1 MDIFSLKSFSL
12 QITIYELVWKYNLVC
27 KALLWKWGKLMKLR
41 RIIAGVTACTVVASM
56 MLAMPISAKTTT
68 RIEKITLADLL
79 NGAKMVVQLTDDIKA
94 EKQAELLDKFDTN
107 GNGKISIDEV
117 LSIARRIARTDE
129 SDIVNEHGTADSE
142 ETATAETTLTGETTT
157 TAETTETTAVETT
170 ETTEETT
177 TATEAVVFA
186 PVLKIGGTEYRDGD
200 KFVAETGGIYSVE
213 VTDAEN
219 EITFSL
225 TGSKDNEDNNLVRV
239 NESRFEVLAD
249 GTLTVTVKASDGQEK
264 TITLNVVTEKH
275 IEGLTDFYIGF
286 NYSDFYI
293 SDDYYEKAS
302 EIFELYF
309 ENGMISEKD
318 FNSAKL
324 QLEIQ
329 NKFGDIFSVSRVMEI
344 PYVGDEIQ
352 ITDFLKLNEDNTVEP
367 YGITDKV
374 TYKSSDES
382 KVYASEDGKIVAKG
396 VTTEPV
402 EILMFVDGKVVN
414 RFKATV
420 EKEQSERVL
429 TDTSARIITGDNFGT
444 AVESKYGDG
453 VNSGIVLSLNE
464 LKNAVGEENVNY
476 ISYRKADGTN
486 LKFTDNFISNAEQFA
501 KDKGL
506 LMFIDESNT
515 TIYYAM
521 TDPKGYINTQIPL
534 NDSNGT
540 LFEKRI
546 EILDMEQFRKYYN
559 SLNKSEAL
567 TVNIKG
573 VTATAKDST
582 EMTADGTVYLTEGE
596 TLSLSDIVKV
606 AGVESPK
613 ITVKSLKYDNST
625 QGYVEASDEEK
636 NVDYDPLTQ
645 TFTAR
650 GVKVLGSGQTS
661 ISTVSFT
668 YKATDGTTRTV
679 NVKIQ
684 IVKPVAF
691 LKQNEY
697 KKIGYK
703 ETYEDLNGEKI
714 YIPKTADISDIGDFV
729 KAIPAVV
736 NTFNEYGWIH
746 QGSHKESEIY
756 KFVVNE
762 PSDWSFS
769 VDNKKMLN
777 VKSGSSGDT
786 ISWADG
792 YSLSEA
798 KAGDTV
804 TVTAKHKQGFE
815 VSYTLVIT
823 DALPQ
828 VSKSGMGTDTFKYPS
843 DNKDNQFITFDN
855 IVDITNLPED
865 WKVVPYVYEASD
877 NVKYESLDYEILN
890 EQGTVDATGIKI
902 VKGSNGHYSI
912 SGIEVATA
920 SKVEQETYI
929 NIIVV
934 VFDKVGNLVGG
945 SLQPIKLSINGEKGK
960 NDILSMTVNGITK
973 SISAGETADFGKI
986 YVPENASVTYSA
998 TGTGV
1003 FAAPVPSVTN
1013 SECDEFTV
1021 ADGKITAKALN
1032 KNGESKTV
1040 TFTFGTGSYRRTAT
1054 AEIVVVKPV
1063 AFAPAYTGDGNID
1076 VTGVTYYSVGNKVAQ
1091 PALVTK
1097 TDENGKPNLNSG
1109 LVTGGFTL
1117 GKTTNNNTKTYTLQ
1131 GISIDVTNKAVESL
1145 PTVAFKNKS
1154 VTVDTS
1160 AKEAVFEDAFD
1171 IPSGDFTVECYTGTD
1186 TSVSYNQETNSLIV
1200 TIGGGIY
1207 NGKKQ
1212 FLLTLRLKD
1221 ANGNIIS
1228 YSDDTFKV
1236 NFIDT
1241 IKVKMAKPSSGQFSI
1256 KIPYT
1261 GEIAED
1267 TIIKATDFEEA
1278 PSGITIN
1285 GNRLT
1290 GYADEGGNIVVGGF
1304 WTDGSIAENAVLKF
1318 KLTVGDATKN
1328 IEVTFIK

>member
-142 ETATAETTLTGETTT
+142 ETTTAETTLTEDTTT

-200 KFVAETGGIYSVE
+200 KFIAETGGIYSVE

-239 NESRFEVLAD
+239 SESNFEVLAD

-286 NYSDFYI
+286 SYSD
-293 SDDYYEKAS
+293 SGMSNEYYETTL
-302 EIFELYF
+302 ERYELYF
-309 ENGMISEKD
+309 ENGMISEED

-329 NKFGDIFSVSRVMEI
+329 NKFGDIFSVSSIMEI

-444 AVESKYGDG
+444 AVESKYIDG

-501 KDKGL
+501 KDNGL

-521 TDPKGYINTQIPL
+521 TNPQGYINTKIPL

-573 VTATAKDST
+573 VKATAKDST

-650 GVKVLGSGQTS
+650 GVRVIESKQTG

-679 NVKIQ
+679 NVKIK

-691 LKQNEY
+691 LKQDEC
-697 KKIGYK
+697 KEIGYM
-703 ETYEDLNGEKI
+703 TAREDLNGEKI
-714 YIPKTADISDIGDFV
+714 YIQKTANILDIGDFV
-729 KAIPAVV
+729 KAIPSLATVLD
-736 NTFNEYGWIH
+736 EYG
-746 QGSHKESEIY
+746 KIY
-756 KFVVNE
+756 ALNNRQNYVINE

-815 VSYTLVIT
+815 VSYTLVIADT
-823 DALPQ
+823 LPQ

-855 IVDITNLPED
+855 IIDVTDLPED
-865 WKVVPYVYEASD
+865 WRVVPCIYEASD
-877 NVKYESLDYEILN
+877 NVKYKNLSDEILN

-902 VKGSNGHYSI
+902 VKGSNGHYSV

-929 NIIVV
+929 DV
-934 VFDKVGNLVGG
+934 VFAVLDKVGNLVGG
-945 SLQPIKLSINGEKGK
+945 SLEPIRLSINGEKGK
-960 NDILSMTVNGITK
+960 NDVLSMTVNGITK

-1013 SECDEFTV
+1013 SNCDEFTV

-1032 KNGESKTV
+1032 KDGESKTV
-1040 TFTFGTGSYRRTAT
+1040 TFTFGTGSYQRTAT
-1054 AEIVVVKPV
+1054 VEIVVVKPV
-1063 AFAPAYTGDGNID
+1063 AVAPAYIGDGNID
-1076 VTGVTYYSVGNKVAQ
+1076 VTGVTYYSVGNYVAQ

-1097 TDENGKPNLNSG
+1097 TDENGKPDLNSG

-1117 GKTTNNNTKTYTLQ
+1117 GKTTNNTKTYTLQ

-1261 GEIAED
+1261 DEIAEG
-1267 TIIKATDFEEA
+1267 TEIKATDFEEA

-1285 GNRLT
+1285 GNSLT
-1290 GYADEGGNIVVGGF
+1290 GYTYEDGNIVVGGF
-1304 WTDGSIAENAVLKF
+1304 WADETVADNAVLKF
-1318 KLTVGDATKN
+1318 KLTVGAATKN

>member
-1 MDIFSLKSFSL
+1 
-12 QITIYELVWKYNLVC
+12 
-27 KALLWKWGKLMKLR
+27 MKLR
-41 RIIAGVTACTVVASM
+41 RIIAGVTACTVVAST

-200 KFVAETGGIYSVE
+200 KFIAETGGIYSVE

-225 TGSKDNEDNNLVRV
+225 TGSKDDEDNNLVRV

-309 ENGMISEKD
+309 ENGIISEED

-324 QLEIQ
+324 LLEIQ

-420 EKEQSERVL
+420 EKEQSERVI
-429 TDTSARIITGDNFGT
+429 TDTSARIISGDNFG
-444 AVESKYGDG
+444 AVVESKYIDG

-546 EILDMEQFRKYYN
+546 EILDMEQLRKYYN

-613 ITVKSLKYDNST
+613 ITVKSLKHDIST
-625 QGYVEASDEEK
+625 RYVEASDEEK

-650 GVKVLGSGQTS
+650 GVRVIGSKQTGRA
-661 ISTVSFT
+661 ISFT

-679 NVKIQ
+679 NVEIE

-691 LKQNEY
+691 LKQDEC
-697 KKIGYK
+697 KKIGYM
-703 ETYEDLNGEKI
+703 TAREDLNGEKI
-714 YIPKTADISDIGDFV
+714 YIQKTANILDIGDFV
-729 KAIPAVV
+729 KAIPALA
-736 NTFNEYGWIH
+736 TLFNED
-746 QGSHKESEIY
+746 GSIY
-756 KFVVNE
+756 ILNENANNHTINE

-777 VKSGSSGDT
+777 VKSGSSEDT

-815 VSYTLVIT
+815 VSYTLVIA

-855 IVDITNLPED
+855 IIDVTDLPED
-865 WKVVPYVYEASD
+865 WKVVPYVYGTSD
-877 NVKYESLDYEILN
+877 NVNYLGKTPDGQE
-890 EQGTVDATGIKI
+890 TVDATGIKI
-902 VKGSNGHYSI
+902 VKGSNGHYSV

-929 NIIVV
+929 NIMVV
-934 VFDKVGNLVGG
+934 VLDKVGNLVGG
-945 SLQPIKLSINGEKGK
+945 SLEPIKLSINGEKGK
-960 NDILSMTVNGITK
+960 NDVLSMTVNGITK

-1003 FAAPVPSVTN
+1003 FAEPVPSVTN
-1013 SECDEFTV
+1013 SKCDEFTV

-1097 TDENGKPNLNSG
+1097 TDENGKPDLNSG

-1117 GKTTNNNTKTYTLQ
+1117 GKTTNNNTKTYILQ
-1131 GISIDVTNKAVESL
+1131 GISIDVTNEAVKNL

-1261 GEIAED
+1261 DEIAEG
-1267 TIIKATDFEEA
+1267 TEIKATDFEEA

-1285 GNRLT
+1285 GNSLT
-1290 GYADEGGNIVVGGF
+1290 GYTYEDGNIVVGGF
-1304 WTDGSIAENAVLKF
+1304 WADETVADNAVLKF
-1318 KLTVGDATKN
+1318 KLTVGAATKN

>member
-1 MDIFSLKSFSL
+1 
-12 QITIYELVWKYNLVC
+12 
-27 KALLWKWGKLMKLR
+27 MKLR
-41 RIIAGVTACTVVASM
+41 RIIAGVTACTVVAST

-142 ETATAETTLTGETTT
+142 ETTTAETTLTGETTT

-186 PVLKIGGTEYRDGD
+186 PVLKIGGTEYRNGD
-200 KFVAETGGIYSVE
+200 KFIAETGGIYSVE

-225 TGSKDNEDNNLVRV
+225 AGSKDNEDNNLVRV
-239 NESRFEVLAD
+239 SESNFEVLAD

-286 NYSDFYI
+286 SYSD
-293 SDDYYEKAS
+293 SGMSNEYYETTL
-302 EIFELYF
+302 ERYELYF
-309 ENGMISEKD
+309 ENGMISEED
-318 FNSAKL
+318 FNSVKL
-324 QLEIQ
+324 LFEVQ
-329 NKFGDIFSVSRVMEI
+329 NKFGDMLSVSSIMEI

-420 EKEQSERVL
+420 EKEQSERIL
-429 TDTSARIITGDNFGT
+429 TDTSARIIAGNNFGA

-464 LKNAVGEENVNY
+464 LKSAVGEENVNY

-501 KDKGL
+501 KDNGL

-521 TDPKGYINTQIPL
+521 TNPQGYINTKIPL

-573 VTATAKDST
+573 VKATAKDST

-679 NVKIQ
+679 NVKIE

-736 NTFNEYGWIH
+736 NTFDEDGWIH
-746 QGSHKESEIY
+746 QGSYESEIY

-777 VKSGSSGDT
+777 VKSGSSEDT

-815 VSYTLVIT
+815 VSYTLVIADT
-823 DALPQ
+823 LPQ

-843 DNKDNQFITFDN
+843 DNKGNQFITFDN
-855 IVDITNLPED
+855 IVDVTNLPED
-865 WKVVPYVYEASD
+865 WKVVPYVWGASD
-877 NVKYESLDYEILN
+877 NVNYLGKTPDGQE
-890 EQGTVDATGIKI
+890 TVDATGIKI
-902 VKGSNGHYSI
+902 VKGSNGHYSV

-934 VFDKVGNLVGG
+934 VFDKAGNTIGG
-945 SLQPIKLSINGEKGK
+945 LLKPIKLSINGEKGK
-960 NDILSMTVNGITK
+960 NDVLSMTVNGITK

-1003 FAAPVPSVTN
+1003 FAEPAPSVTN
-1013 SECDEFTV
+1013 SNCDEFTV

-1063 AFAPAYTGDGNID
+1063 AVAPAYIGDGNID
-1076 VTGVTYYSVGNKVAQ
+1076 VTGVTYYSVGNYVAQ

-1097 TDENGKPNLNSG
+1097 TDENGKPDLNSG

-1117 GKTTNNNTKTYTLQ
+1117 GKTTNNTKTYTLQ

-1278 PSGITIN
+1278 PSGITI
-1285 GNRLT
+1285 
-1290 GYADEGGNIVVGGF
+1290 DENSLLYGTDESKNIVVGGF
-1304 WTDGSIAENAVLKF
+1304 WADGSIADNAVLKF

>member
-1 MDIFSLKSFSL
+1 
-12 QITIYELVWKYNLVC
+12 
-27 KALLWKWGKLMKLR
+27 MKLR
-41 RIIAGVTACTVVASM
+41 RIIAGVTACTVVAST
-56 MLAMPISAKTTT
+56 MLVMPISAKTTT

-142 ETATAETTLTGETTT
+142 ETTTAETTLTEDTTT

-186 PVLKIGGTEYRDGD
+186 PVLKIGGTEYSDGD
-200 KFVAETGGIYSVE
+200 KFIAETGGIYSVE

-239 NESRFEVLAD
+239 SESNFEVLAD

-286 NYSDFYI
+286 SYSD
-293 SDDYYEKAS
+293 SGMSNEYYETTL
-302 EIFELYF
+302 ERYELYF
-309 ENGMISEKD
+309 ENGMISEED
-318 FNSAKL
+318 FNSVKL
-324 QLEIQ
+324 LFEVQ
-329 NKFGDIFSVSRVMEI
+329 NKFGDMLSVSSIMEI

-420 EKEQSERVL
+420 EKEQSERIL
-429 TDTSARIITGDNFGT
+429 TDTSARIIAGNNFGA

-464 LKNAVGEENVNY
+464 LKSAVGEENVNY

-540 LFEKRI
+540 LSEQYL

-636 NVDYDPLTQ
+636 NVDYDPLTR

-679 NVKIQ
+679 NVKIE

-714 YIPKTADISDIGDFV
+714 YIPKTADILDIGDFV

-736 NTFNEYGWIH
+736 NTFDEDGWIH
-746 QGSHKESEIY
+746 QGSYESEIY

-815 VSYTLVIT
+815 VSYTLVIADT
-823 DALPQ
+823 LPQ
-828 VSKSGMGTDTFKYPS
+828 VSESGIGTDTFKYPS
-843 DNKDNQFITFDN
+843 DNKGNQFITFNN
-855 IVDITNLPED
+855 IVDVTNFPED
-865 WKVVPYVYEASD
+865 WKVVPYVWGASG
-877 NVKYESLDYEILN
+877 NVKYADVFNTGETLN

-902 VKGSNGHYSI
+902 VKGSNGHYSV

-929 NIIVV
+929 NIIVA

-945 SLQPIKLSINGEKGK
+945 SLEPIKLSINGEKGK

-973 SISAGETADFGKI
+973 SIVAGETADFGKI

-1003 FAAPVPSVTN
+1003 FAAPVPSVIN

-1054 AEIVVVKPV
+1054 VEIVVVKPV
-1063 AFAPAYTGDGNID
+1063 AVAPAYIGDGNID
-1076 VTGVTYYSVGNKVAQ
+1076 VTGVTYYSVGNYVAQ

-1097 TDENGKPNLNSG
+1097 TDENGKPDLNSG

-1117 GKTTNNNTKTYTLQ
+1117 GKTTNNTKTYTLQ

-1261 GEIAED
+1261 GKIAEG
-1267 TIIKATDFEEA
+1267 TEIKATGFEA
-1278 PSGITIN
+1278 PSDITIN
-1285 GNRLT
+1285 ENSLT
-1290 GYADEGGNIVVGGF
+1290 GHTDEDGNIVVDGF
-1304 WTDGSIAENAVLKF
+1304 WTDGSIADNAVLKF
-1318 KLTVGDATKN
+1318 KLTVGAATKN

>member
-1 MDIFSLKSFSL
+1 
-12 QITIYELVWKYNLVC
+12 
-27 KALLWKWGKLMKLR
+27 MKLR
-41 RIIAGVTACTVVASM
+41 RIIAGVTACTVVAST

-142 ETATAETTLTGETTT
+142 ETTTAETTLTEDTTT

-213 VTDAEN
+213 VTNAEN

-286 NYSDFYI
+286 SYSD
-293 SDDYYEKAS
+293 SGMSNEYYETTL
-302 EIFELYF
+302 ERYELYF
-309 ENGMISEKD
+309 ENGIISEED

-329 NKFGDIFSVSRVMEI
+329 NKFGDIFSVSSIMEI

-444 AVESKYGDG
+444 AVESKYIDG

-501 KDKGL
+501 KDNGL

-521 TDPKGYINTQIPL
+521 TNPQGYINTKIPL

-573 VTATAKDST
+573 VKATAKDST

-650 GVKVLGSGQTS
+650 GVRVIESKQTG

-679 NVKIQ
+679 NVKIK

-691 LKQNEY
+691 LKQDEC
-697 KKIGYK
+697 KEIGYM
-703 ETYEDLNGEKI
+703 TAREDLNGEKI
-714 YIPKTADISDIGDFV
+714 YIQKTANILDIGDFV
-729 KAIPAVV
+729 KAIPSLATVLD
-736 NTFNEYGWIH
+736 EYG
-746 QGSHKESEIY
+746 KIY
-756 KFVVNE
+756 ALNNRQNYVINE

-815 VSYTLVIT
+815 VSYTLVIADT
-823 DALPQ
+823 LPQ

-855 IVDITNLPED
+855 IIDVTDLPED
-865 WKVVPYVYEASD
+865 WRVVPCIYEASD
-877 NVKYESLDYEILN
+877 NVKYKNLSDEILN

-902 VKGSNGHYSI
+902 VKGSNGHYSV

-929 NIIVV
+929 DV
-934 VFDKVGNLVGG
+934 VFAVLDKVGNLVGG
-945 SLQPIKLSINGEKGK
+945 SLEPIRLSINGEKGK
-960 NDILSMTVNGITK
+960 NDVLSMTVNGITK

-1013 SECDEFTV
+1013 SNCDEFTV

-1032 KNGESKTV
+1032 KDGESKTV
-1040 TFTFGTGSYRRTAT
+1040 TFTFGTGSYQRTAT
-1054 AEIVVVKPV
+1054 VEIVVVKPV
-1063 AFAPAYTGDGNID
+1063 AVAPAYIGDGNID
-1076 VTGVTYYSVGNKVAQ
+1076 VTGVTYYSVGNYVAQ

-1097 TDENGKPNLNSG
+1097 TDENGKPDLNSG

-1117 GKTTNNNTKTYTLQ
+1117 GKTTNNTKTYTLQ

-1261 GEIAED
+1261 DEIAEG
-1267 TIIKATDFEEA
+1267 TEIKATDFEEA

-1285 GNRLT
+1285 GNSLT
-1290 GYADEGGNIVVGGF
+1290 GYTYEDGNIVVGGF
-1304 WTDGSIAENAVLKF
+1304 WADETVADNAVLKF
-1318 KLTVGDATKN
+1318 KLTVGAATKN

>member
-142 ETATAETTLTGETTT
+142 ETTTAETTLTEDTTT

-200 KFVAETGGIYSVE
+200 KFIAETGGIYSVE

-239 NESRFEVLAD
+239 SESNFEVLAD

-286 NYSDFYI
+286 SYSD
-293 SDDYYEKAS
+293 SGMSNEYYETTL
-302 EIFELYF
+302 ERYELYF
-309 ENGMISEKD
+309 ENGMISEED

-329 NKFGDIFSVSRVMEI
+329 NKFGDIFSVSSIMEI

-444 AVESKYGDG
+444 AVESKYIDG

-501 KDKGL
+501 KDNGL

-521 TDPKGYINTQIPL
+521 TNPQGYINTKIPL

-573 VTATAKDST
+573 VKATAKDST

-650 GVKVLGSGQTS
+650 GVRVIESKQTG

-679 NVKIQ
+679 NVKIK

-691 LKQNEY
+691 LKQDEC
-697 KKIGYK
+697 KEIGYM
-703 ETYEDLNGEKI
+703 TAREDLNGEKI
-714 YIPKTADISDIGDFV
+714 YIQKTANILDIGDFV
-729 KAIPAVV
+729 KAIPSLATVLD
-736 NTFNEYGWIH
+736 EYG
-746 QGSHKESEIY
+746 KIY
-756 KFVVNE
+756 ALNNRQNYVINE

-815 VSYTLVIT
+815 VSYTLVIADT
-823 DALPQ
+823 LPQ

-855 IVDITNLPED
+855 IIDVTDLPED
-865 WKVVPYVYEASD
+865 WRVVPCIYEASD
-877 NVKYESLDYEILN
+877 NVKYKNLSDEILN

-902 VKGSNGHYSI
+902 VKGSNGHYSV

-929 NIIVV
+929 DV
-934 VFDKVGNLVGG
+934 VFAVLDKVGNLVGG
-945 SLQPIKLSINGEKGK
+945 SLEPIRLSINGEKGK
-960 NDILSMTVNGITK
+960 NDVLSMTVNGITK

-1013 SECDEFTV
+1013 SNCDEFTV

-1032 KNGESKTV
+1032 KDGESKTV
-1040 TFTFGTGSYRRTAT
+1040 TFTFGTGSYQRTAT
-1054 AEIVVVKPV
+1054 VEIVVVKPV
-1063 AFAPAYTGDGNID
+1063 AVAPAYIGDGNID
-1076 VTGVTYYSVGNKVAQ
+1076 VTGVTYYSVGNYVAQ

-1097 TDENGKPNLNSG
+1097 TDENGKPDLNSG

-1117 GKTTNNNTKTYTLQ
+1117 GKTTNNTKTYTLQ

-1261 GEIAED
+1261 DEIAEG
-1267 TIIKATDFEEA
+1267 TEIKATDFEEA

-1285 GNRLT
+1285 GNSLT
-1290 GYADEGGNIVVGGF
+1290 GYTYEDGNIVVGGF
-1304 WTDGSIAENAVLKF
+1304 WADETVADNAVLKF
-1318 KLTVGDATKN
+1318 KLTIGAATKN